1 MTDLLDEVE
10 RVAKLCEKATPGEW
24 FCGHGEGKGG
34 LTVIDDGRTAYDSM
48 HCIEAEAHDAEA
60 IVALRNLFHSH
71 GEELLAAVRDAS
83 LWRKHISKRS
93 TWRREFEKAPCF
105 ICGYNGAGYYQPDTH
120 KCAEQYHAAMKE
132 AK

>member
-1 MTDLLDEVE
+1 MTLLEEVA
-10 RVAKLCEKATPGEW
+10 RVL
-24 FCGHGEGKGG
+24 
-34 LTVIDDGRTAYDSM
+34 
-48 HCIEAEAHDAEA
+48 
-60 IVALRNLFHSH
+60 ALGQEEETCRVDQLRFLRAH
-71 GEELLAAVRDAS
+71 GEELLAALRDAS